1 MNVTEISDLPPDIME
16 EVISFFTPDLLKF
29 LSIETPD
36 LTDDDGEN
44 LMDYI

>member
-1 MNVTEISDLPPDIME
+1 MNVTEIGDLPPDIME
-16 EVISFFTPDLLKF
+16 AIISFFAPELLKF

-36 LTDDDGEN
+36 LTDDDDEN